1 MTTIGVNRLRYSRE
15 VETAPSRF
23 LDVAGYG
30 LWTLR
35 ADAWAEVNA

>member
-1 MTTIGVNRLRYSRE
+1 MTVTGSNRLRYSAL
-15 VETAPSRF
+15 VELAPSRF

-30 LWTLR
+30 LWCLR